1 MFIADT
7 HCDTLY
13 SMLFESWSDGELMA
27 GKENLLKGKV
37 NLQTFALFAGARQ
50 YKDTPY
56 ENARRMIEASKTLDI
71 PFITG
76 KLPDNPPD
84 GLYGVYS
91 IEGGEVLEGKIER
104 LHELDDELRLRMIAL
119 TWNYDNQIGTPAKID
134 SETGLKPFGFAL
146 LKEMD
151 ARGVYA
157 DVSHLNERGFWDVYE
172 SMTLPLI
179 ASHSN
184 CKSLCASYR
193 NLKDDQIDAIIEK
206 NGYIGINFY
215 PHFLK
220 DGGENTSV
228 DDVIR
233 HIDYI
238 ASRGGKH
245 VIGLG
250 SDFDGIEVQPRG
262 MQTAACM
269 HTIADA
275 LKKHGYDDETVSG
288 IMGMNLWKLLK
299 KGDEIHK

>member
-13 SMLFESWSDGELMA
+13 SMLFEAWSEGFMA
-27 GKENLLKGKV
+27 SREKLQEGKV

-50 YKDTPY
+50 FKDTPY
-56 ENARRMIEASKTLDI
+56 ENARRMIEASKTLNI

-76 KLPDNPPD
+76 ALPENPPET
-84 GLYGVYS
+84 LYGVYS
-91 IEGGEVLEGKIER
+91 IEGGEVLEGKTER

-119 TWNYDNQIGTPAKID
+119 TWNYENQIGTPAKID
-134 SETGLKPFGFAL
+134 NTTGLKKFGFEL

-151 ARGVYA
+151 ARGIYA

-172 SMTLPLI
+172 KMSLPPI

-184 CKSLCASYR
+184 CKALCGSYR
-193 NLKDDQIDAIIEK
+193 NLNDDQIEAIIEK
-206 NGYIGINFY
+206 GGYIGINFY

-220 DGGENTSV
+220 DGGEDTTV
-228 DDVIR
+228 EDVIR
-233 HIDYI
+233 HIDHI
-238 ASRGGKH
+238 AEKGGVR

-262 MQTAACM
+262 METAACM
-269 HTIADA
+269 YTIADS
-275 LKKHGYDDETVSG
+275 LKKHGYSDENVEG
-288 IMGMNLWKLLK
+288 IMGMNLWRLLK
-299 KGDEIHK
+299 KGDEIRF

>member
-13 SMLFESWSDGELMA
+13 SMLFESWSEKFMA
-27 GKENLLKGKV
+27 SKEKLLAGKV

-56 ENARRMIEASKTLDI
+56 ENARRMIEASKALEI

-76 KLPDNPPD
+76 ALPENPPET
-84 GLYGVYS
+84 LNGVYS
-91 IEGGEVLEGKIER
+91 IEGGEVLEGKIDR
-104 LHELDDELRLRMIAL
+104 LYELDEELRLRMIAL

-134 SETGLKPFGFAL
+134 NTTALKPFGFAL
-146 LKEMD
+146 IKEMD
-151 ARGVYA
+151 ARGIYA

-172 SMTLPLI
+172 NMNLPPI

-184 CKSLCASYR
+184 CKSLCGSYR
-193 NLKDDQIDAIIEK
+193 NLTDDQIDAIIKK

-220 DGGENTSV
+220 DGGEDTSV
-228 DDVIR
+228 EDVIR

-238 ASRGGKH
+238 AERGGVR

-262 MQTAACM
+262 MEDASCM
-269 HTIADA
+269 YTIADS
-275 LKKHGYDDETVSG
+275 LKKHGYSDENIEG
-288 IMGMNLWKLLK
+288 IMGMNLWRLLK
-299 KGDEIHK
+299 KGDEIRF

>member
-13 SMLFESWSDGELMA
+13 SMLFEAWSEEFMA
-27 GKENLLKGKV
+27 SREKLLEGKV

-50 YKDTPY
+50 FKDTPY
-56 ENARRMIEASKTLDI
+56 ENARRMIEASKTLNI

-76 KLPDNPPD
+76 ALPENPPET
-84 GLYGVYS
+84 LYGVYS
-91 IEGGEVLEGKIER
+91 IEGGEVLEGKTER

-119 TWNYDNQIGTPAKID
+119 TWNYENQIGTPAKID
-134 SETGLKPFGFAL
+134 NTTGLKKFGFEL

-151 ARGVYA
+151 ARGIYA

-172 SMTLPLI
+172 KMSLPPI

-184 CKSLCASYR
+184 CKALCGSYR
-193 NLKDDQIDAIIEK
+193 NLNDEQIEAIIKK

-220 DGGENTSV
+220 DGGEDTSV
-228 DDVIR
+228 EDIIR

-238 ASRGGKH
+238 AEKGGVH

-262 MQTAACM
+262 METAACM
-269 HTIADA
+269 YTIADS
-275 LKKHGYDDETVSG
+275 LKKHGYSDENVEG
-288 IMGMNLWKLLK
+288 IMGMNLWRLLK
-299 KGDEIHK
+299 KGDEIRF

>member
-7 HCDTLY
+7 HSDTLY

-27 GKENLLKGKV
+27 SKENLLKGKV
-37 NLQTFALFAGARQ
+37 NLETFALFAGARQ

-76 KLPDNPPD
+76 KLPEMPFDS
-84 GLYGVYS
+84 LCGVYS

-104 LHELDDELRLRMIAL
+104 LYELDDELRLRMIAL

-134 SETGLKPFGFAL
+134 AETGLKPFGKML

-151 ARGVYA
+151 ARGIYA

-172 SMTLPLI
+172 NMALPPI

-184 CKSLCASYR
+184 CKSLCSSYR
-193 NLKDDQIDAIIEK
+193 NLKDDQIDAIISK

-220 DGGENTSV
+220 DGGENTTMH
-228 DDVIR
+228 DVIR

-238 ASRGGKH
+238 ASRGGVH

-250 SDFDGIEVQPRG
+250 SDYDGIEVQPSG
-262 MQTAACM
+262 MENASCM
-269 HTIADA
+269 YTIADA
-275 LKKHGYDDETVSG
+275 LTKHGYSDQDVES
-288 IMGMNLWKLLK
+288 IMGMNLWRLLK
-299 KGDEIHK
+299 KGDAVRN

>member
-13 SMLFESWSDGELMA
+13 SMLFEAWSEGFMA
-27 GKENLLKGKV
+27 SKEKLLEGKV

-50 YKDTPY
+50 FKDTPY
-56 ENARRMIEASKTLDI
+56 ENARRMIEASKTLEI

-76 KLPDNPPD
+76 ALGENPPET
-84 GLYGVYS
+84 LYGVYS

-104 LHELDDELRLRMIAL
+104 LYELDDELRLRMIAL

-134 SETGLKPFGFAL
+134 AVTGLKTFGFAL

-151 ARGVYA
+151 ARGIYA

-172 SMTLPLI
+172 NMSLPPI

-184 CKSLCASYR
+184 CKSLCGSYR
-193 NLKDDQIDAIIEK
+193 NLTDDQIDAIIK
-206 NGYIGINFY
+206 KSGYIGINFY

-220 DGGENTSV
+220 DGGEDTSV
-228 DDVIR
+228 EDVIR

-238 ASRGGKH
+238 AEKGGVH
-245 VIGLG
+245 IIGLG

-262 MQTAACM
+262 METAACM
-269 HTIADA
+269 YTIADS
-275 LKKHGYDDETVSG
+275 LKKHGYSDENIEG
-288 IMGMNLWKLLK
+288 IMGMNLWRLLK
-299 KGDEIHK
+299 KGDKIRF

>member
-13 SMLFESWSDGELMA
+13 SMLFEAWSEEFMA
-27 GKENLLKGKV
+27 SREKLLEGKV

-50 YKDTPY
+50 FKDTPY
-56 ENARRMIEASKTLDI
+56 ENARRMIEASKTLNI

-76 KLPDNPPD
+76 ALPENPPET
-84 GLYGVYS
+84 LYGVYS
-91 IEGGEVLEGKIER
+91 IEGGEVLEGKTER

-119 TWNYDNQIGTPAKID
+119 TWNYENQIGTPAKID
-134 SETGLKPFGFAL
+134 NTTGLKKFGFEL

-151 ARGVYA
+151 ARGIYA

-172 SMTLPLI
+172 KMSLPPI

-184 CKSLCASYR
+184 CKALCGSYR
-193 NLKDDQIDAIIEK
+193 NLKDDQIEAIIEK
-206 NGYIGINFY
+206 GGYIGINFY

-220 DGGENTSV
+220 DGGEDTTV
-228 DDVIR
+228 EDVIR
-233 HIDYI
+233 HIDHI
-238 ASRGGKH
+238 AEKGGVR

-262 MQTAACM
+262 METAACM
-269 HTIADA
+269 YTIADS
-275 LKKHGYDDETVSG
+275 LKKHGYSDENVEG
-288 IMGMNLWKLLK
+288 IMGMNLWRLLK
-299 KGDEIHK
+299 KGDEIRF